1 MNKVFYSRVTFL
13 PLEWNVYH
21 GNGNTDDFFPN
32 LKFATY
38 MKFLAARKQPKM
50 IHYAGENKPWNTEKV
65 DFYDD
70 FIENIA
76 NTPWEMEIYKRQMS
90 LAASIG
96 LTHSEPQQQ
105 ILFQTKIKNL
115 LMPYVNKYAPIG
127 TPRRNMMT
135 NYYYKVR
142 RAILG

>member
-1 MNKVFYSRVTFL
+1 MRDLILQLSKSSIYST
-13 PLEWNVYH
+13 
-21 GNGNTDDFFPN
+21 
-32 LKFATY
+32 
-38 MKFLAARKQPKM
+38 
-50 IHYAGENKPWNTEKV
+50 KP
-65 DFYDD
+65 
-70 FIENIA
+70 
-76 NTPWEMEIYKRQMS
+76 RQMS

-105 ILFQTKIKNL
+105 ILFQTKIKNV

-135 NYYYKVR
+135 KYYYKVR